1 MTPEQ
6 IQASLLILVTL
17 GLFAWGGWRY
27 DIVALIALLA
37 AVHLGLVPTAEAFA
51 GFVHPAVI
59 TVVAVLVLSRAIAR
73 SGLVAWLAERLVPRR
88 GGFWRQLSMLCAV
101 EAGLSAV
108 MNNVGALA
116 LLLPVTLAVAR
127 QAQRTPALY
136 LMPLAF
142 ASLLGGLMT
151 LIGTP
156 PNLIVSNYRAELL
169 DSPYGLLD
177 FAPVGGGMAL
187 VGVAFVALLGWR
199 LIPQRQGA
207 QTTPLGQVDD
217 FLSEWRVPAGSP
229 AVGLSMRGLEER
241 VGETQARVVALRR
254 GSRTIPST
262 AWWERV
268 EPEDLLLMESPPEAL
283 GRLRLRLQL
292 EPSDREEGG
301 LQSGPLNAVEALV
314 GPRSG
319 LVGLTS
325 EQVFWRRR
333 YGVNLLGVARQGQ
346 VQMRRLEAPP
356 LAVGDVLL
364 LQGSEERLQA
374 VQQELGLL
382 PLAERE
388 VGLAQRRRPAVSLGA
403 LGLALLASALGL
415 VSAEIAL
422 MTAVV
427 VVVLA
432 GCLRLDEAYQ
442 AIDWRV
448 VVLLGAMLPVGGTL
462 ESSGVTHLLAAALLE
477 LGQALPLVLLLAAL
491 MLVTMALSNIV
502 NNAATAVMMAPLAA
516 DLAEGLG
523 VDADPFLMGV
533 AVAASAAFMTP
544 IGHQSNTLVMG
555 PGGYRF
561 WDYWPLGLPMQ
572 LLVLLV
578 ALPLLLLFWPV

>member
-6 IQASLLILVTL
+6 IQASTLILVTL

-27 DIVALIALLA
+27 DIVALVALLA
-37 AVHLGLVPTAEAFA
+37 AVFLGLVPAEAAFE

-59 TVVAVLVLSRAIAR
+59 TVIAVLILSRAIAR
-73 SGLVAWLAERLVPRR
+73 SGIVAWLADRLVPRR
-88 GGFWRQLSMLCAV
+88 GGFWRQLGTLCAV

-127 QAQRTPALY
+127 NAGRSPSLY

-142 ASLLGGLMT
+142 ASLLGGLVT

-156 PNLIVSNYRAELL
+156 PNLIVSNYRAELMGA
-169 DSPYGLLD
+169 PYALLD
-177 FAPVGGGMAL
+177 FAPVGGSLAL
-187 VGVAFVALLGWR
+187 VGVLFVTLAGWR
-199 LIPQRQGA
+199 LIPGRQGM

-217 FLSEWRVPAGSP
+217 FLSEWLVPAGSP
-229 AVGLSMRGLEER
+229 AVGLSMRGLEEQ
-241 VGETQARVVALRR
+241 VKETEARVLALRR

-268 EPEDLLLMESPPEAL
+268 EPDDLLLIESTPEAI
-283 GRLRLRLQL
+283 GRLRQRLHL
-292 EPSDREEGG
+292 EASDREEG
-301 LQSGPLNAVEALV
+301 LLSGPLNVVEALV
-314 GPRSG
+314 GPRSSLAG
-319 LVGLTS
+319 LPS
-325 EQVFWRRR
+325 EQIFWRRS
-333 YGVNLLGVARQGQ
+333 YGINLLGVSRQGR

-356 LAVGDVLL
+356 LAVGDVVL
-364 LQGSEERLQA
+364 LQGSEDRLQ
-374 VQQELGLL
+374 VVLPELGLL

-388 VGLAQRRRPAVSLGA
+388 VGLAQNRRPSVSLGA

-415 VSAEIAL
+415 VPAQIAL

-427 VVVLA
+427 VVVLG

-462 ESSGVTHLLAAALLE
+462 ETTGATHLLVEMLLE
-477 LGQALPLVLLLAAL
+477 LGHSLSLGMVLALLMAA
-491 MLVTMALSNIV
+491 TMALSNIV
-502 NNAATAVMMAPLAA
+502 NNAATAVMMAPLGA
-516 DLAEGLG
+516 DLARGLG
-523 VDADPFLMGV
+523 VDADPFLMAV
-533 AVAASAAFMTP
+533 AVAASSAFMTP

-572 LLVLLV
+572 ALVLLLSV
-578 ALPLLLLFWPV
+578 PLLLLFWPA